1 MEGLNIKCFCW
12 KKTGP
17 YLPKN
22 YGAAEIVDNY
32 IYFSHSDIPLLFIT
46 SRIDFST
53 YILCCIFDINKLF
66 ILNNCILWFTW
77 CSRILW
83 VLTNVKWH
91 VSRMKASY
99 RACHCPKGPL
109 CSAYSVLPPPL
120 SPSPLET
127 TDLFADSIV
136 LPFLEC
142 RIVGIVQENIR
153 HFTC

>member
-1 MEGLNIKCFCW
+1 MIIIFILVIRI
-12 KKTGP
+12 
-17 YLPKN
+17 YLCYLLLP
-22 YGAAEIVDNY
+22 ELTFLH
-32 IYFSHSDIPLLFIT
+32 IYYAVFV
-46 SRIDFST
+46 
-53 YILCCIFDINKLF
+53 DINKLF

-153 HFTC
+153 HVTC